1 MGEGVARSRLRED
14 CVNSLQHAKADPLW
28 IRNVG
33 IAAAV
38 VLASWLLADAAV
50 AQVQRNTDPSI
61 WNALLKWTPLIFWG
75 TREGIGGFVLNVLV
89 SVLAMAIGTLLG
101 VLLGIGQ
108 ISRKKVVRRSSWWI
122 TQIFQNSPWLVLL
135 FYFMLL
141 LPYQI
146 EIAGVRIP
154 VPGWLKATFGLSL
167 PIMANI
173 AEITRGAI
181 ASIPT
186 VQWEAAE
193 SLAFTRTQ
201 TMWRVILPQCVKR
214 MIPPWMNWY
223 CILMMST
230 PLISILGV
238 QDSMTLT
245 QDALAAE
252 GRQNLLIPFYLWLMV
267 WFFVY
272 TYPIA
277 RWTRTLE
284 RRFAVKT

>member
-1 MGEGVARSRLRED
+1 MGKGVANPRVRED
-14 CVNSLQHAKADPLW
+14 RVSAFPHANADPLW
-28 IRNVG
+28 IRNFG
-33 IAAAV
+33 IAVAV
-38 VLASWLLADAAV
+38 VLLLWLGVDGAI
-50 AQVQRNTDPSI
+50 AQVQRNADLTI
-61 WNALLKWTPLIFWG
+61 WGAILKWTPLIFRG
-75 TREGIGGFVLNVLV
+75 TGEGVGGFVLNVLV
-89 SVLAMAIGTLLG
+89 SILAMFIGTILG
-101 VLLGIGQ
+101 VFLGIGQ
-108 ISRKKVVRRSSWWI
+108 ISRNNLVRRTSWGI
-122 TQIFQNSPWLVLL
+122 KEIFQNSPWLVLL

-141 LPYQI
+141 LPYQVDVG
-146 EIAGVRIP
+146 GVRVP
-154 VPGWLKATFGLSL
+154 VPGWLKATLGLSL

-173 AEITRGAI
+173 AEVTRGAI

-193 SLAFTRTQ
+193 SLAFSRRQ

-230 PLISILGV
+230 PLVSILGV
-238 QDSMTLT
+238 QDAMTLT

-267 WFFVY
+267 WFFAY

-277 RWTRTLE
+277 RWTRNLE
-284 RRFAVKT
+284 RKFAVKN

>member
-1 MGEGVARSRLRED
+1 MMKLSETNV
-14 CVNSLQHAKADPLW
+14 HPLW
-28 IRNVG
+28 LRNGG
-33 IAAAV
+33 ICIVAAF
-38 VLASWLLADAAV
+38 LLFIGIDAAM
-50 AQVQRNTDPSI
+50 AQVQRSADAGVWHAI
-61 WNALLKWTPLIFWG
+61 LKWTPLMFWG
-75 TREGIGGFVLNVLV
+75 TGDGIGGFVLNVLV
-89 SVLAMAIGTLLG
+89 SVLAMAIGTAMG
-101 VLLGIGQ
+101 VVLGIGQ
-108 ISRKKVVRRSSWWI
+108 VSRNRLLQRTCWWV
-122 TQIFQNSPWLVLL
+122 TQILQNSPWLVLL

-141 LPYQI
+141 LPYQV
-146 EIAGVRIP
+146 EIGGTRVP
-154 VPGWLKATFGLSL
+154 VPGWLKATLGLSL

-181 ASIPT
+181 SSIPT

-193 SLAFTRTQ
+193 SLAFTRRQ
-201 TMWRVILPQCVKR
+201 TMWRIILPQCVKR

-238 QDSMTLT
+238 QDAMTLT

-252 GRQNLLIPFYLWLMV
+252 QRQDLLIPFYLWLMT

-272 TYPIA
+272 TYPIS
-277 RWTRTLE
+277 RWTRRLE

>member
-1 MGEGVARSRLRED
+1 MIARPETRF
-14 CVNSLQHAKADPLW
+14 DPLW
-28 IRNVG
+28 MRNLG
-33 IAAAV
+33 IVAAV
-38 VLASWLLADAAV
+38 ILLLWLGIDEAM
-50 AQVQRNTDPSI
+50 AQVRRSTDPSI
-61 WNALLKWTPLIFWG
+61 WNAIMRWTPLIFWG
-75 TREGIGGFVLNVLV
+75 ADKGLGGFVLNVVV
-89 SVLAMAIGTLLG
+89 SVLAMGLGTVMG
-101 VLLGIGQ
+101 VFLGIGQ
-108 ISRKKVVRRSSWWI
+108 ISRIGAVRRVCWWV
-122 TQIFQNSPWLVLL
+122 TQIFQNSPWLVVL

-141 LPYQI
+141 LPYQFDI
-146 EIAGVRIP
+146 FGTRVP
-154 VPGWLKATFGLSL
+154 FPGWLKATLGLSL

-193 SLAFTRTQ
+193 SLAFTRSQ

-238 QDSMTLT
+238 QDAMTLT
-245 QDALAAE
+245 QDALASE

-277 RWTRTLE
+277 RWTRSLE
-284 RRFAVKT
+284 RRFAVKI

>member
-1 MGEGVARSRLRED
+1 MNVGP
-14 CVNSLQHAKADPLW
+14 HAKADPTW
-28 IRNVG
+28 IRNFG
-33 IAAAV
+33 
-38 VLASWLLADAAV
+38 LLAGAILLLWIGIGEAA
-50 AQVQRNTDPSI
+50 AQVQRNADLSI
-61 WNALLKWTPLIFWG
+61 WQAILKWTPLMFWG
-75 TREGIGGFVLNVLV
+75 TGEGMGGFVLNVLV
-89 SVLAMAIGTLLG
+89 SVLAMVIGTALG
-101 VLLGIGQ
+101 VFLGIGQ
-108 ISRKKVVRRSSWWI
+108 IARNNLVRRCCWWV

-141 LPYQI
+141 LPYQVDV
-146 EIAGVRIP
+146 AGVRIP
-154 VPGWLKATFGLSL
+154 VPGWLKATVGLSL
-167 PIMANI
+167 PIMANV

-193 SLAFTRTQ
+193 SLAFTRRQ

-238 QDSMTLT
+238 QDAMTLT
-245 QDALAAE
+245 QDALASE

-277 RWTRTLE
+277 RWTRQLE
-284 RRFAVKT
+284 RRFAVKI

>member
-1 MGEGVARSRLRED
+1 MSTFPYA
-14 CVNSLQHAKADPLW
+14 NADPLW
-28 IRNVG
+28 IRNLG

-38 VLASWLLADAAV
+38 VLLLWLGVDGAL

-61 WNALLKWTPLIFWG
+61 WNAILKWTPLIFRG
-75 TREGIGGFVLNVLV
+75 TGEGMGGFVLNVLV
-89 SVLAMAIGTLLG
+89 SILAMAIGTVLG

-108 ISRKKVVRRSSWWI
+108 ISRNNLVRRTSWVI
-122 TQIFQNSPWLVLL
+122 KEIFQNSPWLVLL

-141 LPYQI
+141 LPYQVDV
-146 EIAGVRIP
+146 AGVRIP
-154 VPGWLKATFGLSL
+154 VPGWLKATIGLSL

-173 AEITRGAI
+173 AEVTRGAI

-193 SLAFTRTQ
+193 SLAFTRRQ

-238 QDSMTLT
+238 QDAMTLT

-267 WFFVY
+267 WFFAY

-277 RWTRTLE
+277 RWTRHLE